1 MIQNLPFSLQ
11 TTFEIVEYRCLLI
24 NIPNNLEYLLV
35 NIFENINITHVHSC
49 SRSKFSDLEDLIF
62 LEKSIQNF
70 FIFIIQHHRTSFFYP
85 LVSFPDLT
93 TSKKKFIDKSI
104 YKNILEIYGHHL
116 RHFHFNSKVFSGEK
130 QRHGDLKNET
140 STSSGLSS
148 LDRHVGNDHPGT
160 CVEYRSDPRRAAR
173 TCPPT

>member
-70 FIFIIQHHRTSFFYP
+70 FILIIHLHHRTSNRFYP

-93 TSKKKFIDKSI
+93 SEKIHRQI
-104 YKNILEIYGHHL
+104 YLQKYSRNL
-116 RHFHFNSKVFSGEK
+116 RPPFAS
-130 QRHGDLKNET
+130 
-140 STSSGLSS
+140 LSF
-148 LDRHVGNDHPGT
+148 
-160 CVEYRSDPRRAAR
+160 
-173 TCPPT
+173 